1 MIRKFDVLDIDKIM
15 LLWLEANFDAHYFID
30 KKYWLEHFEVVKQTI
45 LDTDNIYVYEE
56 DYQILGFIGIIDNYI
71 AGIFVNKNYRCQKI
85 GYQLINFIKESHK
98 HLRLSVYQKNQ
109 KAVNFYLKENFKIVN
124 ENFDLENNEVELIM
138 EYKYE

>member
-15 LLWLEANFDAHYFID
+15 LLWLEANLDAHYFID

-85 GYQLINFIKESHK
+85 GYQLIN
-98 HLRLSVYQKNQ
+98 
-109 KAVNFYLKENFKIVN
+109 
-124 ENFDLENNEVELIM
+124 
-138 EYKYE
+138 